1 MSSEN
6 TASSSTRLQ
15 IILSPRPCSSLCF
28 SIVSANSP
36 PTVSGGL
43 RCTRSGKS
51 PYWRWKFTGSA
62 VFVVTHPVSLI
73 QNSVS
78 SIDRRRMNLT
88 PQRGGPGEFGH
99 DTVHLVVNLIF
110 HSFPL
115 CRKREPPKCR
125 NLLNQFSTTAC
136 KAIKIMPLKQSSQVQ
151 QLVQLTVFIA
161 EL

>member
-1 MSSEN
+1 MKTLLHLLPGYRSFSHPVRAARS
-6 TASSSTRLQ
+6 AS
-15 IILSPRPCSSLCF
+15 PSSLQTVHRRSPEGCGAPGLEKAP
-28 SIVSANSP
+28 IDGGNSQE
-36 PTVSGGL
+36 
-43 RCTRSGKS
+43 
-51 PYWRWKFTGSA
+51 

-88 PQRGGPGEFGH
+88 PQHGGPGEFGH

-136 KAIKIMPLKQSSQVQ
+136 KAIKIMPLKQSSQIQ